1 MDDLAIHFQRV
12 ILDNE
17 KCFYK
22 PINVIRGEYDEDAN
36 IFIGESGI
44 VCDHMSF
51 NSYENDNFFR
61 TVTNISELRKT
72 YGDEA
77 SDEALISEFFD
88 AAREQVY
95 IGLFN
100 SGDIV
105 DIIPISQATL
115 EEMLLNK
122 NERHVVFTQNAILE
136 LKNCKSI
143 EEVKEK
149 LRFISTVDEKYSDAP
164 VYFDSDFSEDI
175 EEDNEEEEKQPTN
188 KIKLVKTDGQ
198 GYNYKELYDVV
209 LSKIVA
215 QDEAVNKLVTRIA
228 MNQIV
233 SSPENRSHILIAG
246 PTGTG
251 KTEMVK
257 IICTHLNIPYYR
269 VNVTDYTQEGYYGM
283 DVGSMIAGLINAC
296 NQDINKAQNGI
307 LVIDEIDKKASNQN
321 HHEASNK
328 AVQDSLLKIMGKD
341 IMQVDIGKGSQKNIV
356 DFDTSKLTVILL
368 GAFEGINELANKSS
382 NMGFGNSLKTENKI
396 NKLQPNDFIK
406 YGMTPELIGRVSCII
421 QTKPYTE
428 EDYIKIMYASET
440 SPLKQK
446 KELYEKEFN
455 IKFYSTS
462 GYVRGM
468 AKKAVKM
475 GKGVRG
481 LNSAIIETLE
491 SIDQAIMKNGK
502 KPKYLK
508 LTKQTVDNPKKYYVE

>member
-188 KIKLVKTDGQ
+188 KI
-198 GYNYKELYDVV
+198 
-209 LSKIVA
+209 
-215 QDEAVNKLVTRIA
+215 
-228 MNQIV
+228 
-233 SSPENRSHILIAG
+233 
-246 PTGTG
+246 
-251 KTEMVK
+251 
-257 IICTHLNIPYYR
+257 
-269 VNVTDYTQEGYYGM
+269 
-283 DVGSMIAGLINAC
+283 
-296 NQDINKAQNGI
+296 
-307 LVIDEIDKKASNQN
+307 
-321 HHEASNK
+321 
-328 AVQDSLLKIMGKD
+328 
-341 IMQVDIGKGSQKNIV
+341 
-356 DFDTSKLTVILL
+356 
-368 GAFEGINELANKSS
+368 
-382 NMGFGNSLKTENKI
+382 
-396 NKLQPNDFIK
+396 
-406 YGMTPELIGRVSCII
+406 
-421 QTKPYTE
+421 
-428 EDYIKIMYASET
+428 
-440 SPLKQK
+440 
-446 KELYEKEFN
+446 
-455 IKFYSTS
+455 
-462 GYVRGM
+462 
-468 AKKAVKM
+468 
-475 GKGVRG
+475 
-481 LNSAIIETLE
+481 
-491 SIDQAIMKNGK
+491 
-502 KPKYLK
+502 
-508 LTKQTVDNPKKYYVE
+508 